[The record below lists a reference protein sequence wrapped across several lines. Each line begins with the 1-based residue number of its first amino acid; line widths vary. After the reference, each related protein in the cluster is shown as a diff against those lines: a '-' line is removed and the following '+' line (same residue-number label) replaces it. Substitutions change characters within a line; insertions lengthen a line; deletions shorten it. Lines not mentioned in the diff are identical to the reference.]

1 MANERPIALWAVPR
15 SISTA
20 FERVFV
26 ERGDFRIL
34 HEPFSMSYYFSP
46 ERRSERFDGEEM
58 KEEYRYA
65 KVLSEV
71 MAPGERPVFLKDMAY
86 HVAPIMDRELVSR
99 FRNTFLMRDPR
110 AVIASYAKKWPD
122 FTFEEA
128 GYEELYRLYGYA
140 VEDGQDPVA
149 IDAQDLSENPDAV
162 VAAYCESI
170 GIVHKPEALTWEQRE
185 VPEWDM
191 WEGWHDSAQES
202 TGIGKLERKE
212 IDLPDDLEEIYRR
225 CLPYYEAL
233 HAERLRV

>member
-26 ERGDFRIL
+26 ERGDFRVL

-46 ERRSERFDGEEM
+46 ERRSERFPEGDV
-58 KEEYRYA
+58 KEEYRYEDVLS
-65 KVLSEV
+65 KVLS
-71 MAPGERPVFLKDMAY
+71 AGDGPVFLKDMAY
-86 HVAPIMDRELVSR
+86 HVAPVMDRELVGR

-110 AVIASYAKKWPD
+110 AVLYSYAKKWPD

-128 GYEELYRLYGYA
+128 GYEELYRLHGYA
-140 VEDGQDPVA
+140 VEDGQDPVV

-162 VAAYCESI
+162 VAAYCNSL
-170 GIVHKPEALTWEQRE
+170 GIAHKPEALTWEPRE
-185 VPEWDM
+185 IPEWEM
-191 WEGWHDSAQES
+191 WEGWHDNAQES
-202 TGIGKLERKE
+202 TGIGELERKE
-212 IDLPDDLEEIYRR
+212 IELPEHLEELYLR

-233 HAERLRV
+233 YAKRLRV

>member
-1 MANERPIALWAVPR
+1 MANERPVALWAVPR

-26 ERGDFRIL
+26 ERGDFRVL

-46 ERRSERFDGEEM
+46 DRRSERFTDGEV
-58 KEEYRYA
+58 KEEYRFE

-71 MAPGERPVFLKDMAY
+71 LSPGEKPVFFKDMAY
-86 HVAPIMDRELVSR
+86 HIASIMDRELVDR

-110 AVIASYAKKWPD
+110 AVLYSYAKKWPD

-128 GYEELYRLYGYA
+128 GYEELYRLYEYA
-140 VEDGQDPVA
+140 VENGQDPVV

-162 VAAYCESI
+162 VAAYCDSL
-170 GIVHKPEALTWEQRE
+170 GIDHKPQALTWEPRE
-185 VPEWDM
+185 IPEWDV
-191 WEGWHDSAQES
+191 WNGWHDSAQES
-202 TGIGKLERKE
+202 TGIGKLESKE
-212 IDLPDDLEEIYRR
+212 VDLPDNLEELYLR

-233 HAERLRV
+233 YAKRLRV

>member
-1 MANERPIALWAVPR
+1 MADERPIALWAVPR

-46 ERRSERFDGEEM
+46 ERRSERFDGEEI
-58 KEEYRYA
+58 KEEHRYE
-65 KVLSEV
+65 KVLAEV
-71 MAPGERPVFLKDMAY
+71 LAPGERPVFFKDMAY
-86 HVAPIMDRELVSR
+86 HIAPIMDRELVGR
-99 FRNTFLMRDPR
+99 IRNTFLMRDPR
-110 AVIASYAKKWPD
+110 AVIASYARKWPD

-140 VEDGQDPVA
+140 VEDGQDPAV

-162 VAAYCESI
+162 VAAYCDSL
-170 GIVHKPEALTWEQRE
+170 GIDHKPEALTWEPRE
-185 VPEWDM
+185 IPEWEVWD
-191 WEGWHDSAQES
+191 GWHDSAQES

-212 IDLPDDLEEIYRR
+212 VDLPDDLEEIYRR

-233 HAERLRV
+233 YAERLRV

>member
-26 ERGDFRIL
+26 ERGDFRVL

-46 ERRSERFDGEEM
+46 ERRSERFADDEI
-58 KEEYRYA
+58 KEEHRYE

-71 MAPGERPVFLKDMAY
+71 LSPGEKPVFFKDMAY
-86 HVAPIMDRELVSR
+86 HVASIMDRELADG
-99 FRNTFLMRDPR
+99 FQNTFLMRDPR
-110 AVIASYAKKWPD
+110 AVIYSYAKKWPD

-140 VEDGQDPVA
+140 VENGQDPIV

-162 VAAYCESI
+162 VAAYCDSL
-170 GIVHKPEALTWEQRE
+170 GIVHEPRALTWEPRE
-185 VPEWDM
+185 MPEWDM
-191 WEGWHDSAQES
+191 WNGWHDNAQES

-212 IDLPDDLEEIYRR
+212 IDLPDNLEELYLR

-233 HAERLRV
+233 YARRLRV

>member
-26 ERGDFRIL
+26 ERGDFRVL

-46 ERRSERFDGEEM
+46 ERRSERFEEGEI
-58 KEEYRYA
+58 KEEYRYEN
-65 KVLSEV
+65 VLSEV
-71 MAPGERPVFLKDMAY
+71 MSPGEKPVFFKDMAY
-86 HVAPIMDRELVSR
+86 HVASIMDRELVEG
-99 FRNTFLMRDPR
+99 FQNTFLMRDPR
-110 AVIASYAKKWPD
+110 AVIYSYAKKWPD

-140 VEDGQDPVA
+140 VENGQDPIV
-149 IDAQDLSENPDAV
+149 IDAQDLSENPDAM
-162 VAAYCESI
+162 VAAYCASL
-170 GIVHKPEALTWEQRE
+170 GIDHEPQALTWEPRE

-191 WEGWHDSAQES
+191 WDGWHDNAQES
-202 TGIGKLERKE
+202 TGIGKLERKDIE
-212 IDLPDDLEEIYRR
+212 LPDDLEELYLR

-233 HAERLRV
+233 YAKRLRV

>member
-26 ERGDFRIL
+26 ERGDSRVL
-34 HEPFSMSYYFSP
+34 HEPFSASYYFSP
-46 ERRSERFDGEEM
+46 ERRSERFAGDEM
-58 KEEYRYA
+58 KEEYCYE

-71 MAPGERPVFLKDMAY
+71 MAPGEKPVFLKDMAY
-86 HVAPIMDRELVSR
+86 HVASIMDREFVSR
-99 FRNTFLMRDPR
+99 FRNTFLMREPR
-110 AVIASYAKKWPD
+110 AVISSYAKKWPD

-128 GYEELYRLYGYA
+128 GYEELYRLYSYA
-140 VEDGQDPVA
+140 IEAGQDPVV

-162 VAAYCESI
+162 VAAYCESV
-170 GIVHKPEALTWEQRE
+170 GIDHKPEALTWEPRE
-185 VPEWDM
+185 IPEWDM
-191 WEGWHDSAQES
+191 WNGWHDSAQES

-212 IDLPDDLEEIYRR
+212 VELPDDLEETFLR

-233 HAERLRV
+233 YAKRLRV